1 MMRRKF
7 TLDDFEHS
15 LKEHADEFK
24 MIPSKKVWH
33 GIYNDIHPG
42 RRWPS
47 VAVAFLLM
55 FTLIIV
61 GHLNTHNELRTAKLR
76 TKTTATDKITA
87 VSNHGNVTVNNKEKK
102 DLTSDITIGDKHTAE
117 QNLLFTMLSG
127 HDKLS
132 DTTNAVK
139 YLSQTISPSGT
150 ISSVILKPNADKNIN
165 TNNAD
170 KTLEKNISAK
180 STSNDDYKLKQ
191 KNNSISNININN
203 TSALITDK
211 NEITPVIITNNS
223 DESLLKTSIA
233 ETNVNE
239 NKLSSTLKTQKSSLH
254 KKRNENVTW
263 SYFAAPVISNVI
275 LKGKP
280 ISNNNLQTNLS
291 PTIVINASE
300 NKVLHNPALG
310 LAAGLQLNYVISH
323 KFKFTSGLEITYS
336 GYRIASNE
344 VHPTFATLTL
354 KDHKTNTDY
363 VRSYVTHFGNGTGE
377 ALIMLRNYSLQ
388 ASLPV
393 GLQYQMFGNKKI
405 QFITAASIEPSVIL
419 KSNAYLLSTV
429 GFNYVNDPALMR
441 KWNASSNFGAFV
453 SFSSGKLK
461 WQVGPNVRYQLL
473 STYKADY
480 SIKEHLIDYGIRIAI
495 TQ

>member
-47 VAVAFLLM
+47 VSVAFLLM

-61 GHLNTHNELRTAKLR
+61 GHLNTHNELRTAKLS

-87 VSNHGNVTVNNKEKK
+87 VSNHEDVRVNNKEKK
-102 DLTSDITIGDKHTAE
+102 SLTSDITIGDKQADE
-117 QNLLFTMLSG
+117 KNQLFTMLSG
-127 HDKLS
+127 HDRLS

-139 YLSQTISPSGT
+139 FSSQTINPSGT
-150 ISSVILKPNADKNIN
+150 ISSAILKPNADNNN
-165 TNNAD
+165 TNNSD
-170 KTLEKNISAK
+170 KTFEKNISAK
-180 STSNDDYKLKQ
+180 STSSDDYKLKQ
-191 KNNSISNININN
+191 KNSISNININN
-203 TSALITDK
+203 TSALVTDK
-211 NEITPVIITNNS
+211 NEIPTVTITNNS

-239 NKLSSTLKTQKSSLH
+239 NKFPSTLKTQKSSLH
-254 KKRNENVTW
+254 KKRNEKVTW
-263 SYFAAPVISNVI
+263 TYFAAPVISNVI

-354 KDHKTNTDY
+354 KDRKTNADY

-405 QFITAASIEPSVIL
+405 QFNTAASIEPSVIL

-453 SFSSGKLK
+453 SFSAGKLK